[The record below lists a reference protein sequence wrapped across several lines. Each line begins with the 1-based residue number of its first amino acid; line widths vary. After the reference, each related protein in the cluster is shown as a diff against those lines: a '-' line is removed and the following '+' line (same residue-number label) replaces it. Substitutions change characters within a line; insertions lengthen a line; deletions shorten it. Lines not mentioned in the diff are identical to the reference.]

1 MILGDLLDSPV
12 LGPDGARLGFV
23 VDVRFALDG
32 PLDGLLAA
40 PRLHGLLVSPRTGTS
55 FLGYERNGVNAPAVL
70 ARWFAW
76 RQRGTFLV
84 RWTDVASVGGD
95 AVTLRAGFRR
105 VSAALP
111 GPLPQRP

>member
-12 LGPDGARLGFV
+12 VDAAGTRLGYV
-23 VDVRFALDG
+23 VDVRLALDG

-76 RQRGTFLV
+76 RHRGTFLV
-84 RWTDVASVGGD
+84 RWADVRSVSGE
-95 AVTLRAGFRR
+95 AVALREGYRR
-105 VSAALP
+105 FAADLP
-111 GPLPQRP
+111 GTPAQRP

>member
-12 LGPDGARLGFV
+12 LDPGGARLGFV
-23 VDVRFALDG
+23 VDVRLALDG

-76 RQRGTFLV
+76 RHRGTFLV
-84 RWTDVASVGGD
+84 RWEDVASVAPG
-95 AVTLRAGFRR
+95 AVRLADDFRR
-105 VSAALP
+105 LSPELP
-111 GPLPQRP
+111 GTAAQRP